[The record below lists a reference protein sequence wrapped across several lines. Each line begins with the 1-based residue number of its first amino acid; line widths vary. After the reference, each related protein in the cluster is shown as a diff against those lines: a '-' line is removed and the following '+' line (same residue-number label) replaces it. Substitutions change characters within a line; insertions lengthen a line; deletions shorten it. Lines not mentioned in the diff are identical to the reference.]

1 MDVSVEDLY
10 FMKDRS
16 WYTTPEDEGIDDF
29 FFPDGRGYH
38 IKDDAPEEAKKNYE
52 EFYAFQESGF
62 LIQPKF
68 RFVSLA
74 VLWAAFLFEK
84 E

>member
-10 FMKDRS
+10 FLKDRS

-52 EFYAFQESGF
+52 EFYSF
-62 LIQPKF
+62 
-68 RFVSLA
+68 
-74 VLWAAFLFEK
+74 
-84 E
+84 